1 MTAGSNEKRDET
13 PQKKPAGA
21 RPGRSAALAR
31 LPFYY
36 GWVVVAVAFVT
47 LGVGVSVRTAFSLL
61 FPPILDEFGWLRAE
75 TAAIFSIGFATSML
89 ITPFLGVA
97 INRFGPGVVMAAGS
111 VLVGGGLV
119 LTTVAA
125 GQSLIFLS
133 LGCAVVGGA
142 IILGYTG
149 HAYLMPFWFV
159 KRRGLATGLAF
170 SGAGVGSI
178 LLFPWW
184 QDIIREAGWREACL
198 TMALILF
205 VLVLPLNLL
214 LQRRRPEDL
223 GLRPDGR
230 RAAQTAPAGPAGSA
244 SQDSAAALDTVVD
257 REWASRDWSL
267 GEAMLTARFWWLG
280 LGLFFG
286 MYAWYAV
293 QVHQTQYLGEIGFS
307 PTAAAF
313 ALGLVGLFGVAG
325 QIGMGGLSDR
335 IGREWAWTLSTLGF
349 AVCYLLLLMMR
360 DDPSQALLWLM
371 VAGQGA
377 LGYGMAS
384 IFGAILA
391 EVFQCRRFGQIFG
404 AFGMLISIGAAC
416 GPWLTGEFYDRTGN
430 YDLAWWAAL
439 GACALSI
446 LGMWMGA
453 PRKVRLVSGIAKR
466 RGGLTDTG

>member
-1 MTAGSNEKRDET
+1 MTGE
-13 PQKKPAGA
+13 PAGPPA
-21 RPGRSAALAR
+21 RPPSGPMGALSR

-61 FPPILDEFGWLRAE
+61 YPPILDEFGWLRAE
-75 TAAIFSIGFATSML
+75 TAAIFSVGFATSML
-89 ITPFLGVA
+89 ITPFIGVA
-97 INRFGPGVVMAAGS
+97 INRFGPGVVMATGS

-119 LTTVAA
+119 LTTFAG

-159 KRRGLATGLAF
+159 RRRGLATGLAF

-184 QDIIREAGWREACL
+184 QDIIRDAGWREACL

-214 LQRRRPEDL
+214 LQRRRPEDM
-223 GLRPDGR
+223 GLRPDGER
-230 RAAQTAPAGPAGSA
+230 TEPAASTETAEGGPKKSAGT
-244 SQDSAAALDTVVD
+244 AAPDTVVD
-257 REWASRDWSL
+257 PEWAARDWTL
-267 GEAMLTARFWWLG
+267 GEAMATARFWWLG

-286 MYAWYAV
+286 MYVWYAV
-293 QVHQTQYLGEIGFS
+293 QVHQTQYLGEIGFG
-307 PTAAAF
+307 PAAAAF
-313 ALGLVGLFGVAG
+313 ALGLVGLFGVVG

-335 IGREWAWTLSTLGF
+335 IGREWAWTVSTLGF
-349 AVCYLLLLMMR
+349 AVCYVLLLLMR
-360 DDPSQALLWLM
+360 DNPSEILLWLM

-377 LGYGMAS
+377 LGYGLAS
-384 IFGAILA
+384 IFGSILA

-404 AFGMLISIGAAC
+404 VFGMIISIGAAC
-416 GPWLTGEFYDRTGN
+416 GPWLTGALYDRTGS

-466 RGGLTDTG
+466 RAV

>member
-1 MTAGSNEKRDET
+1 MTGE
-13 PQKKPAGA
+13 PAG
-21 RPGRSAALAR
+21 PPVKPPSGPLGALAR

-36 GWVVVAVAFVT
+36 GWIVVAVAFVT

-61 FPPILDEFGWLRAE
+61 YPPILDEFGWLRAE
-75 TAAIFSIGFATSML
+75 TAAIFSVGFATSML
-89 ITPFLGVA
+89 ITPFIGVA
-97 INRFGPGVVMAAGS
+97 INRFGPGVVMAVGS

-119 LTTVAA
+119 LTTFAG

-159 KRRGLATGLAF
+159 RRRGLATGLAF

-184 QDIIREAGWREACL
+184 QDIIRDDGWREACL
-198 TMALILF
+198 TMALILL

-214 LQRRRPEDL
+214 LQRRRPEDM
-223 GLRPDGR
+223 GLRPDGE
-230 RAAQTAPAGPAGSA
+230 GSA
-244 SQDSAAALDTVVD
+244 QAASTETDEDGSGVAAATDAPDTVVD
-257 REWASRDWSL
+257 PEWAARDWTL
-267 GEAMLTARFWWLG
+267 GEAMATARFWWLG

-286 MYAWYAV
+286 MYVWYAV
-293 QVHQTQYLGEIGFS
+293 QVHQTQYLGEIGFG
-307 PTAAAF
+307 PAAAAF
-313 ALGLVGLFGVAG
+313 ALGLVGLFGVVG

-335 IGREWAWTLSTLGF
+335 IGREWAWTVSTLGF
-349 AVCYLLLLMMR
+349 VLCYALLLLMR
-360 DDPSQALLWLM
+360 DNPSQILLWMM

-377 LGYGMAS
+377 LGYGLAS

-404 AFGMLISIGAAC
+404 VFGMIISIGAAC
-416 GPWLTGEFYDRTGN
+416 GPWLTGALYDRTGS
-430 YDLAWWAAL
+430 YDMAWWVAL

-466 RGGLTDTG
+466 RAAD

>member
-1 MTAGSNEKRDET
+1 MTGGPS
-13 PQKKPAGA
+13 GA
-21 RPGRSAALAR
+21 QTGPRPGALAR

-36 GWVVVAVAFVT
+36 GWVVVSVAFVT

-61 FPPILDEFGWLRAE
+61 YPPMLEEFGWPRAE
-75 TAAIFSIGFATSML
+75 TAAIFSVGFATSML
-89 ITPFLGVA
+89 ITPFIGVA
-97 INRFGPGVVMAAGS
+97 INRIGPGIVMATGS

-119 LTTVAA
+119 LTTFAV

-142 IILGYTG
+142 IVLGYTG

-159 KRRGLATGLAF
+159 RRRGLATGLAF
-170 SGAGVGSI
+170 SGAGAGSI

-184 QDIIREAGWREACL
+184 QDIIREDGWREACL

-223 GLRPDGR
+223 GLRPDGVGR
-230 RAAQTAPAGPAGSA
+230 VAQKTAGGPSEDEAASA
-244 SQDSAAALDTVVD
+244 VDTVVD
-257 REWASRDWSL
+257 PDWVARDWSL
-267 GEAMLTARFWWLG
+267 FGAMATARFWWLG

-286 MYAWYAV
+286 MYAWYSV
-293 QVHQTQYLGEIGFS
+293 LVHQTQYLGEIGYS
-307 PTAAAF
+307 PAAAAF
-313 ALGLVGLFGVAG
+313 ALGLVGLFGVVG

-335 IGREWAWTLSTLGF
+335 IGREWAWTLATLGF
-349 AVCYLLLLMMR
+349 VLCYALLLLMR
-360 DDPSQALLWLM
+360 ENPNQILLWGM

-377 LGYGMAS
+377 LGYGLAS
-384 IFGAILA
+384 IFGSILA

-404 AFGMLISIGAAC
+404 AFGMIISVGAAC
-416 GPWLTGEFYDRTGN
+416 GPWLTGELYDRTGG
-430 YDLAWWAAL
+430 YDWAWWVAL
-439 GACALSI
+439 GACGLSI

-466 RGGLTDTG
+466 RATA

>member
-1 MTAGSNEKRDET
+1 MTAESNET
-13 PQKKPAGA
+13 PAGA
-21 RPGRSAALAR
+21 RAGRSRVLAR

-36 GWVVVAVAFVT
+36 GWIVVAVAFVT
-47 LGVGVSVRTAFSLL
+47 LGVGVNVRTAFSLL
-61 FPPILDEFGWLRAE
+61 YPPILGEFGWPRAD
-75 TAAIFSIGFATSML
+75 TAAIFSVGFATSML
-89 ITPFLGVA
+89 ITPFIGVA
-97 INRFGPGVVMAAGS
+97 VNRLGPGVVMATGS

-119 LTTVAA
+119 LATFAG

-159 KRRGLATGLAF
+159 RRRGLATGLAF

-184 QDIIREAGWREACL
+184 QDIIREDGWREACL

-214 LQRRRPEDL
+214 LQRRRPEDM
-223 GLRPDGR
+223 GLRPDGE
-230 RAAQTAPAGPAGSA
+230 RAAQTASRESAGSA
-244 SQDSAAALDTVVD
+244 SKKSAAVPDTVVD
-257 REWASRDWSL
+257 AEWAARDWSL
-267 GEAMLTARFWWLG
+267 REAMLTARFWWLG

-286 MYAWYAV
+286 MYVWYAV

-307 PTAAAF
+307 ATAAAF
-313 ALGLVGLFGVAG
+313 ALGLVGLFGVVG

-349 AVCYLLLLMMR
+349 AVCYALLILMR
-360 DDPSQALLWLM
+360 ENPSQILLWLM

-377 LGYGMAS
+377 LGYGLAS
-384 IFGAILA
+384 VFGAILA

-404 AFGMLISIGAAC
+404 AFGMIISLGAAC
-416 GPWLTGEFYDRTGN
+416 GPWLTGELYDRTGS

-466 RGGLTDTG
+466 RAA

>member
-1 MTAGSNEKRDET
+1 MTAEANEK
-13 PQKKPAGA
+13 PGGSPAG
-21 RPGRSAALAR
+21 RPGILAR

-36 GWVVVAVAFVT
+36 GWIVVAVAFVT
-47 LGVGVSVRTAFSLL
+47 LGVGVNVRTAFSLL
-61 FPPILDEFGWLRAE
+61 YPPILDEFGWPRAD
-75 TAAIFSIGFATSML
+75 TAAIFSVGFATSML
-89 ITPFLGVA
+89 ITPFIGVA
-97 INRFGPGVVMAAGS
+97 VNRLGPGVVMATGS

-119 LTTVAA
+119 LATFAS

-159 KRRGLATGLAF
+159 RRRGLATGLAF

-184 QDIIREAGWREACL
+184 QDIIREDGWREACL

-214 LQRRRPEDL
+214 LQRRRPEDM
-223 GLRPDGR
+223 GLRPDGE
-230 RAAQTAPAGPAGSA
+230 RAVQTAPTDPAEGASKESA
-244 SQDSAAALDTVVD
+244 DVPDTVVD
-257 REWASRDWSL
+257 AEWAARDWSL
-267 GEAMLTARFWWLG
+267 LGAMATARFWWLG

-286 MYAWYAV
+286 MYVWYAV

-307 PTAAAF
+307 ATAAAF
-313 ALGLVGLFGVAG
+313 ALGLVGLFGVVG

-349 AVCYLLLLMMR
+349 AVCYALLILMR
-360 DDPSQALLWLM
+360 ENPSQILLWLM

-377 LGYGMAS
+377 LGYGLAS
-384 IFGAILA
+384 VFGAILA

-404 AFGMLISIGAAC
+404 AFGMIISLGAAC
-416 GPWLTGEFYDRTGN
+416 GPWLTGELYDRTGS

-466 RGGLTDTG
+466 RAA

>member
-1 MTAGSNEKRDET
+1 MTGGSNG
-13 PQKKPAGA
+13 KPAGV
-21 RPGRSAALAR
+21 RPSLSGALAR

-36 GWVVVAVAFVT
+36 GWVVVTVAFVT

-61 FPPILDEFGWLRAE
+61 YPPILEEFGWPRAE
-75 TAAIFSIGFATSML
+75 TAAIFSVGFATSML
-89 ITPFLGVA
+89 ITPFIGVA
-97 INRFGPGVVMAAGS
+97 INRIGPAVVMAAGS

-119 LTTVAA
+119 LAA
-125 GQSLIFLS
+125 FAGDRSLIFLS

-159 KRRGLATGLAF
+159 RRRGLATGLAF

-184 QDIIREAGWREACL
+184 QEIIRDDGWREACL

-205 VLVLPLNLL
+205 VVVLPLNLL
-214 LQRRRPEDL
+214 FQRRRPADL
-223 GLRPDGR
+223 GLEPDG
-230 RAAQTAPAGPAGSA
+230 APAAKMASPTPAGGDPGTS
-244 SQDSAAALDTVVD
+244 SDAAVPDTVVD
-257 REWASRDWSL
+257 PEWAARDWSL
-267 GEAMLTARFWWLG
+267 REAMATARFWWLS

-286 MYAWYAV
+286 MYVWYAV

-307 PTAAAF
+307 ATAAAF
-313 ALGLVGLFGVAG
+313 ALGLVGLFGVVG

-349 AVCYLLLLMMR
+349 AFCYVLLLTMR
-360 DDPSQALLWLM
+360 DNPSQFLLWLM

-377 LGYGMAS
+377 LGYGLAS

-404 AFGMLISIGAAC
+404 VFGTIISIGAAC
-416 GPWLTGEFYDRTGN
+416 GPWLTGELYDRTGS
-430 YDLAWWAAL
+430 YDLAWWVAL
-439 GACALSI
+439 GACGLSI
-446 LGMWMGA
+446 FGMWMGA
-453 PRKVRLVSGIAKR
+453 PRKVRLAAGVAGR
-466 RGGLTDTG
+466 RAAVGR

>member
-1 MTAGSNEKRDET
+1 MTADANET
-13 PQKKPAGA
+13 PGGSPAG
-21 RPGRSAALAR
+21 RPGLLAR

-36 GWVVVAVAFVT
+36 GWIVVAVAFVT
-47 LGVGVSVRTAFSLL
+47 LGVGVNVRTAFSLL
-61 FPPILDEFGWLRAE
+61 YPPILDEFGWPRAD
-75 TAAIFSIGFATSML
+75 TAAIFSVGFATSML
-89 ITPFLGVA
+89 ITPFIGVA
-97 INRFGPGVVMAAGS
+97 VNRLGPGVVMATGS

-119 LTTVAA
+119 LATFAG

-159 KRRGLATGLAF
+159 RRRGLATGLAF

-184 QDIIREAGWREACL
+184 QDIIREDGWREACL

-214 LQRRRPEDL
+214 LQRRRPEDM
-223 GLRPDGR
+223 GLRPDGE
-230 RAAQTAPAGPAGSA
+230 RAAQTASGEPAGSA
-244 SQDSAAALDTVVD
+244 SEKSAAVPDTVVD
-257 REWASRDWSL
+257 AEWAARDWSL
-267 GEAMLTARFWWLG
+267 REAMLTARFWWLG

-286 MYAWYAV
+286 MYVWYAV

-307 PTAAAF
+307 ATAAAF
-313 ALGLVGLFGVAG
+313 ALGLVGLFGVVG

-349 AVCYLLLLMMR
+349 AVCYALLILMR
-360 DDPSQALLWLM
+360 ENPSQLLLWLM

-377 LGYGMAS
+377 LGYGLAS
-384 IFGAILA
+384 VFGAILA

-404 AFGMLISIGAAC
+404 AFGMIISLGAAC
-416 GPWLTGEFYDRTGN
+416 GPWLTGELYDRTGS

-466 RGGLTDTG
+466 RAA

>member
-1 MTAGSNEKRDET
+1 MTVEANET
-13 PQKKPAGA
+13 PAKARAA
-21 RPGRSAALAR
+21 RPGVLAR

-36 GWVVVAVAFVT
+36 GWIVVAVAFVT
-47 LGVGVSVRTAFSLL
+47 LGVGVNVRTAFSLL
-61 FPPILDEFGWLRAE
+61 YPPILDEFGWPRAD
-75 TAAIFSIGFATSML
+75 TAAIFSVGFATSML
-89 ITPFLGVA
+89 ITPFIGVA
-97 INRFGPGVVMAAGS
+97 VNRLGPGVVMATGS
-111 VLVGGGLV
+111 ALVGGGLV
-119 LTTVAA
+119 LATFAV

-159 KRRGLATGLAF
+159 RRRGLATGLAF

-184 QDIIREAGWREACL
+184 QDIIREDGWREACL

-223 GLRPDGR
+223 GLRPDGER
-230 RAAQTAPAGPAGSA
+230 VAQTASKESAGSA
-244 SQDSAAALDTVVD
+244 SIKSAAVPDTVVD
-257 REWASRDWSL
+257 AEWAARDWSL

-286 MYAWYAV
+286 MYVWYAV

-307 PTAAAF
+307 ATAAAF
-313 ALGLVGLFGVAG
+313 ALGLVGLFGVVG

-335 IGREWAWTLSTLGF
+335 IGREWAWTLSTIGF
-349 AVCYLLLLMMR
+349 AVCYTLLILMR
-360 DDPSQALLWLM
+360 ENPSQILLWLM

-377 LGYGMAS
+377 LGYGLAS
-384 IFGAILA
+384 VFGAILA

-404 AFGMLISIGAAC
+404 AFGMIISLGAAC
-416 GPWLTGEFYDRTGN
+416 GPWLTGELYDRTGS

-466 RGGLTDTG
+466 RAA

>member
-1 MTAGSNEKRDET
+1 MTGGPPEGAAR
-13 PQKKPAGA
+13 PAGL
-21 RPGRSAALAR
+21 LAR

-47 LGVGVSVRTAFSLL
+47 LGVGVNVRTSFSLL
-61 FPPILDEFGWLRAE
+61 YPPMLDEFGWPRAE
-75 TAAIFSIGFATSML
+75 TAAIFSVGFATSML
-89 ITPFLGVA
+89 LTPLLGVA
-97 INRFGPGVVMAAGS
+97 INRLGPGLVMAAGS
-111 VLVGGGLV
+111 VLVGGGLI
-119 LTTVAA
+119 LATVAG
-125 GQSLIFLS
+125 GQGAIFLS
-133 LGCAVVGGA
+133 LGCGVVGGA

-159 KRRGLATGLAF
+159 RRRGLATGLAF

-178 LLFPWW
+178 LMFPWL
-184 QDIIREAGWREACL
+184 QDIIRDDGWRDACMA
-198 TMALILF
+198 MALILF
-205 VLVLPLNLL
+205 VVVLPLNLL
-214 LQRRRPEDL
+214 LQRRRPEDM
-223 GLRPDGR
+223 GLKPDGEG
-230 RAAQTAPAGPAGSA
+230 RAAQKAASAPSAEDSAVAPAVDPVGDPVG
-244 SQDSAAALDTVVD
+244 DPVVD
-257 REWASRDWSL
+257 PVVDADWVARDWSL
-267 GEAMLTARFWWLG
+267 LEAMATARFWWLG

-286 MYAWYAV
+286 MYVWYAV
-293 QVHQTQYLGEIGFS
+293 QVHQTQYLGEIGFA
-307 PTAAAF
+307 PAAAAF

-349 AVCYLLLLMMR
+349 VLCYGLLLAMR
-360 DDPSQALLWLM
+360 DNPSDLLLWAM

-404 AFGMLISIGAAC
+404 AFGTIISIGAAC
-416 GPWLTGEFYDRTGN
+416 GPWLTGELYDRTGS
-430 YDLAWWAAL
+430 YDLAWWVAL
-439 GACALSI
+439 GACGLSI

-466 RGGLTDTG
+466 RAA

>member
-1 MTAGSNEKRDET
+1 MKATT
-13 PQKKPAGA
+13 W
-21 RPGRSAALAR
+21 RSQLANA

-61 FPPILDEFGWLRAE
+61 YPPILDEFGWPRAD
-75 TAAIFSIGFATSML
+75 TAAIFSVGFATSML

-119 LTTVAA
+119 LATIFSA
-125 GQSLIFLS
+125 QSLIFLS

-142 IILGYTG
+142 IVLGYTG

-159 KRRGLATGLAF
+159 RRRGLATGLAF

-184 QDIIREAGWREACL
+184 QDIIGETGWREACL

-205 VLVLPLNLL
+205 ILVLPLNLL
-214 LQRRRPEDL
+214 FQRRRPEDM
-223 GLRPDGR
+223 GLRPDGEP
-230 RAAQTAPAGPAGSA
+230 AVQTTSAETAGSA
-244 SQDSAAALDTVVD
+244 SENTAGALDTVVD
-257 REWASRDWSL
+257 REWATRDWSL
-267 GEAMLTARFWWLG
+267 LGAMATARFWWLG

-307 PTAAAF
+307 ATAAAF
-313 ALGLVGLFGVAG
+313 ALGLVGLFGVVG

-335 IGREWAWTLSTLGF
+335 IGREWAWTISVLGF
-349 AVCYLLLLMMR
+349 VLCYGLLLLMR
-360 DDPSQALLWLM
+360 DDPSQFLLWLM

-377 LGYGMAS
+377 LGYGLAS
-384 IFGAILA
+384 VFGAILA

-404 AFGMLISIGAAC
+404 AFGMIISIGAAC
-416 GPWLTGEFYDRTGN
+416 GPWLTGEVYDRTGS
-430 YDLAWWAAL
+430 YDLAWCVAL
-439 GACALSI
+439 GACGLSI

-453 PRKVRLVSGIAKR
+453 PRKVRLVSGIAR
-466 RGGLTDTG
+466 RRAAG

>member
-1 MTAGSNEKRDET
+1 MTADANET
-13 PQKKPAGA
+13 PAGGRA
-21 RPGRSAALAR
+21 GRPGLLAR

-36 GWVVVAVAFVT
+36 GWIVVAVAFVT
-47 LGVGVSVRTAFSLL
+47 LGVGVNVRTAFSLL
-61 FPPILDEFGWLRAE
+61 YPPILGEFGWPRAD
-75 TAAIFSIGFATSML
+75 TAAIFSVGFATSML
-89 ITPFLGVA
+89 ITPFIGITV
-97 INRFGPGVVMAAGS
+97 NRLGPGVVMATGS

-119 LTTVAA
+119 LATFAG

-159 KRRGLATGLAF
+159 RRRGLATGLAF

-184 QDIIREAGWREACL
+184 QDIIREDGWREACL

-214 LQRRRPEDL
+214 LQRRRPEDM
-223 GLRPDGR
+223 GLRPDGE
-230 RAAQTAPAGPAGSA
+230 RAAQTASGEPAGSA
-244 SQDSAAALDTVVD
+244 SVKSAAVPDTVVD
-257 REWASRDWSL
+257 AEWAARDWSL
-267 GEAMLTARFWWLG
+267 REAMLTARFWWLG

-286 MYAWYAV
+286 MYVWYAV

-307 PTAAAF
+307 ATAAAF
-313 ALGLVGLFGVAG
+313 ALGLVGLFGVVG

-349 AVCYLLLLMMR
+349 AVCYALLILMR
-360 DDPSQALLWLM
+360 ENPSQLLLWLM

-377 LGYGMAS
+377 LGYGLAS
-384 IFGAILA
+384 VFGAILA

-404 AFGMLISIGAAC
+404 AFGMIISLGAAC
-416 GPWLTGEFYDRTGN
+416 GPWLTGELYDRTGS

-466 RGGLTDTG
+466 RAA